1 MGGRG
6 SWCGV
11 VGRPSESMIS
21 VSIMEV
27 AGAGAGGVEDGGLP
41 GTLSLCW
48 PGPGTSGAA
57 LALFRNLP
65 LCRPVWRSLAWSSEK
80 LELRLGPGFWRD
92 GGLVSCCGD
101 RCCGGWFGEASIRL
115 TSGGASFCNVD

>member
-1 MGGRG
+1 M
-6 SWCGV
+6 
-11 VGRPSESMIS
+11 VGRASESMIS

-27 AGAGAGGVEDGGLP
+27 AGAGGVEDGGLP

-65 LCRPVWRSLAWSSEK
+65 LCRPVWRSLACSSEK
-80 LELRLGPGFWRD
+80 LELRLGPGFWPD
-92 GGLVSCCGD
+92 EGLVSC
-101 RCCGGWFGEASIRL
+101 
-115 TSGGASFCNVD
+115 